1 MMRLVGYARTRLIE
15 QLGEADLEQQ
25 ERSLAEFCDANNHEL
40 THVVADDGENLN
52 ALNEALEADA
62 DGIVVID
69 PLVIAQDVSTAH
81 DIAAEL
87 IKREKHL
94 FMVYREKHIDPRN
107 TAGEQDLV
115 DSCLSLIDRKV
126 S

>member
-1 MMRLVGYARTRLIE
+1 MRLVGFARTRFSE
-15 QLGEADLEQQ
+15 QVGERDLEEQ
-25 ERSLAEFCDANNHEL
+25 ERSMAEFCAQNNHEL
-40 THVVADDGENLN
+40 TGVVADDGENID

-69 PLVIAQDVSTAH
+69 PLVIAADVGTAH

-87 IKREKHL
+87 IKRRKHL
-94 FMVYREKHIDPRN
+94 FIVYRQRHLDPQSGS
-107 TAGEQDLV
+107 TEQDLV
-115 DSCLSLIDRKV
+115 DSTISLLDRKV